1 MECVAL
7 KYQENIQETSKIIK
21 KYRKVDN
28 LSVIVELRVDLL
40 DEEVMYLLKD
50 ANITV
55 IEVSLQSSNMDV
67 MQAVDRK
74 QSAKL
79 IAENVK

>member
-1 MECVAL
+1 M
-7 KYQENIQETSKIIK
+7 
-21 KYRKVDN
+21 
-28 LSVIVELRVDLL
+28 ELRVDLF
-40 DEEVMYLLKD
+40 DEGVMVFLKD

>member
-40 DEEVMYLLKD
+40 DEGVMVFLKD

-55 IEVSLQSSNMDV
+55 IEVGLQSSNMDV